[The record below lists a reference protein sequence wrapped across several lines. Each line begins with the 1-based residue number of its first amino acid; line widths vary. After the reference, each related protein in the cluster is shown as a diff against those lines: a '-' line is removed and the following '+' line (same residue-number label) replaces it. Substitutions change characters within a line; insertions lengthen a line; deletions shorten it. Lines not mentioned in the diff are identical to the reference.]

1 VSDWWNQPIQPPE
14 QPDSGKAPV
23 PPCPWCGAPGIDDA
37 ETCAGCGASLTESEK
52 LNGLAIPGVTVV
64 DPELLRMSAAQT
76 PVKPANDTSRTIA
89 MRVGGSIGGIAGTLA
104 VGAAFKAADKLSAK
118 AARASSDSVGGGETA
133 ASFEARLAEAD
144 RTLAPATAT
153 AAATAQTGEPELPT
167 QTADEYPAEYE
178 PAPEAAPGGALEP
191 APEAA
196 PDGAEAEAAPEA
208 APDGA
213 EAEAAPEA
221 APDGAEAEPAPGGGY
236 RAEYETPGVEFPA
249 QITDEYPAVYE
260 PASGTAAPTQIT
272 DEFPAEYEPA
282 SGTAAPTQIT
292 DEFPAEYEPAPGGTP
307 ASATESEPESA
318 SSSAPLVDQAAGP
331 TGPVSAAPTASDP
344 DAANRCP
351 WCSAMAPADATH
363 CPSCH
368 ASMSERDSIGDM
380 LIPGVTE
387 VDPVVVHRNDVLKEI
402 RSIPGIKLSPTIGFG
417 LVMVASLQQQAERRA
432 EARRPIGQLGVPSA
446 EAMEL
451 AAQLDR
457 GETISP
463 ESTQS
468 PRAWP
473 KAPVS
478 PVPAPLPPA
487 LPGPEST
494 PAPVVDAWANV
505 PWAGTG
511 PLADTAAEAVEA
523 AQDGEAAEAIEP
535 SPAETPA
542 ETIEPAPNPEPWED
556 PDLAAGPPGD
566 SPSSEAGQTR
576 D

>member
-14 QPDSGKAPV
+14 QPDGGKAPAS
-23 PPCPWCGAPGIDDA
+23 PCPWCGAPGVDGA

-64 DPELLRMSAAQT
+64 DPELLRMSAAQA
-76 PVKPANDTSRTIA
+76 PVKPANDMSRAIA

-118 AARASSDSVGGGETA
+118 AARASSESVGGGETA

-153 AAATAQTGEPELPT
+153 ATATATAQAGEPELPT

-178 PAPEAAPGGALEP
+178 PAPEAATEPAPGGALEPAPEAAPEPAPGGALEPAPGGALEPAPGGALEP

-196 PDGAEAEAAPEA
+196 PDSAP
-208 APDGA
+208 
-213 EAEAAPEA
+213 
-221 APDGAEAEPAPGGGY
+221 EAEPAPGGGY

-249 QITDEYPAVYE
+249 EYEPAPGTAAPAQITDEYPAVYE
-260 PASGTAAPTQIT
+260 PAPDGS
-272 DEFPAEYEPA
+272 
-282 SGTAAPTQIT
+282 
-292 DEFPAEYEPAPGGTP
+292 P

-318 SSSAPLVDQAAGP
+318 SSSAPLVNPAAEP

-387 VDPVVVHRNDVLKEI
+387 VDPVVAHRNDVLNKI
-402 RSIPGIKLSPTIGFG
+402 RSIPGMKLSPTIGFG

-446 EAMEL
+446 EAMDL

-478 PVPAPLPPA
+478 PAPALLRPA

-511 PLADTAAEAVEA
+511 PLADTAVEAVEA
-523 AQDGEAAEAIEP
+523 AEATELAPAEAIEP
-535 SPAETPA
+535 SSAGTSA
-542 ETIEPAPNPEPWED
+542 GTVEPAPDPEPWED
-556 PDLAAGPPGD
+556 PDLAAGPLGD